1 MEARCFESDLKI
13 TDARRSRTVRLSCLL
28 LVGTQVWVGS
38 LSRTIHILDVETLC
52 REHFAELQTQVSLFC
67 FFPDVSQLSG
77 LEDAPRDLALSS
89 TEPR

>member
-1 MEARCFESDLKI
+1 MEVRCFELDLKI

-52 REHFAELQTQVSLFC
+52 REHLQSLYTHIFSSC
-67 FFPDVSQLSG
+67 LSDVSQLSG